1 MLGVTDSKVMCYYD
15 HITFFN
21 TAVCNVT
28 VPNSLITSELR
39 LYC

>member
-21 TAVCNVT
+21 NAVCNVT
-28 VPNSLITSELR
+28 VLNSLITSELR